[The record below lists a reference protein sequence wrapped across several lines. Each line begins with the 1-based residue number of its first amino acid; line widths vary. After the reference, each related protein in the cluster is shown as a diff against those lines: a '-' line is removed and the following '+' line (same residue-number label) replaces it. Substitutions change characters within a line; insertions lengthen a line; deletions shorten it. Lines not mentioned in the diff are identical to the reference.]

1 ARPSSPPEPRVYLPG
16 SGPPLGP
23 DEELVM
29 DEGAYVLYHRAGTGL
44 PCLSFA
50 VLRDELGEGREEPPL
65 SLLLCA
71 GTQGPTA
78 RANRVLVMKM
88 QNLHGLRRRRGSGEE
103 EDDDDDDEDDED
115 EDDEEGEGRQ
125 PQLLLA
131 MAPHYGGINRLRV
144 RPPPPHIQP
153 HKY

>member
-1 ARPSSPPEPRVYLPG
+1 ARSPSPSEPRVYIPG

-29 DEGAYVLYHRAGTGL
+29 DEEAYVLYHRAGTGL

-78 RANRVLVMKM
+78 QANRLMVMKM
-88 QNLHGLRRRRGSGEE
+88 QNLHGLRRRRGSEDE
-103 EDDDDDDEDDED
+103 DDDDDDDEDD
-115 EDDEEGEGRQ
+115 DDEAGEGRQ

-131 MAPHYGGINRLRV
+131 MSPHYGAINRLRV
-144 RPPPPHIQP
+144 RAYPSSCPISTAS
-153 HKY
+153 

>member
-1 ARPSSPPEPRVYLPG
+1 MAARSGARRGPSRRGGGGGGRPRERPRERGEGRPRSPEGGGEASEQPRVYIPG
-16 SGPPLGP
+16 AGPPLGP

-29 DEGAYVLYHRAGTGL
+29 DEEAYVLYHRAGTGL

-78 RANRVLVMKM
+78 QANR
-88 QNLHGLRRRRGSGEE
+88 
-103 EDDDDDDEDDED
+103 
-115 EDDEEGEGRQ
+115 
-125 PQLLLA
+125 
-131 MAPHYGGINRLRV
+131 
-144 RPPPPHIQP
+144 
-153 HKY
+153 

>member
-29 DEGAYVLYHRAGTGL
+29 DEEAYVLYHRAGTGL

-78 RANRVLVMKM
+78 QANM

-103 EDDDDDDEDDED
+103 DDDDDDDDED

-144 RPPPPHIQP
+144 RPPRPTSSPT
-153 HKY
+153 